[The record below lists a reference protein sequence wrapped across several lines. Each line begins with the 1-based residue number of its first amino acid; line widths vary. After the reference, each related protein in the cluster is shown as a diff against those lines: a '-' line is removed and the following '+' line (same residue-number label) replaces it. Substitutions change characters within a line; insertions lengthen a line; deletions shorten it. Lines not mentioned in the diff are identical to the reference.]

1 MYDVYTIFVRQTRNS
16 QKLVANGHDREPD
29 ILGQCC
35 PARVV
40 DPHSIE
46 TNETQCVLEL

>member
-16 QKLVANGHDREPD
+16 QKLVANGHVREPD